1 MQHEF
6 MPKGDRAVRADVFG
20 EGDRVK
26 GGLSWEMELLRPLV
40 GLYFAQI

>member
-1 MQHEF
+1 MQHKF
-6 MPKGDRAVRADVFG
+6 MPQGDRAFSG

-26 GGLSWEMELLRPLV
+26 GKLSWEMKLLRSLV